1 MEHPHE
7 IVEEE
12 ELSLELLELGLLR
25 KGSILQNC
33 EHEVSVLICNSL
45 TCYSYHELPETGHCL
60 GLMADKEAAQACEY
74 CRDSA
79 SKLSIMHL
87 QLFKEGLRNF

>member
-12 ELSLELLELGLLR
+12 ELSLELLELCLLR

-60 GLMADKEAAQACEY
+60 GLMADKEAAQACEDR
-74 CRDSA
+74 RDTA